1 MKLNINL
8 NQIDFDQAKDNTV
21 HHISIEAVQQFEL
34 DILLP
39 YGYPFEMLKYLVE
52 GYLKNNIKNIIKLY
66 PEAPSQFYRVNSL
79 DSDETRFI
87 ELEEDC
93 SPLQLELDIEED

>member
-8 NQIDFDQAKDNTV
+8 NQIDFDQAKENTV
-21 HHISIEAVQQFEL
+21 HRIAIDLVQRFEL

-39 YGYPFEMLKYLVE
+39 CDYPFEMLKYLVE
-52 GYLKNNIKNIIKLY
+52 EYLKNNTEKILRLY
-66 PEAPSQFYRVNSL
+66 PEAPSQFYNVNPL
-79 DSDETRFI
+79 NADDDMVI

-93 SPLQLELDIEED
+93 SPLQLELIIKED